1 VAEVSAAARLG
12 ERPAVPTV
20 FARIRPYI
28 LIARPDHWPKNALIA
43 LGVLLAA
50 FYRPDLLTPEAIAP
64 TLWAVAATCLVAS
77 SNYVLNEIL
86 DAPTDRNHPTKRRR
100 PIPTGHVR
108 IHLAYAEWLVLATLG
123 LLLAAAVNRPFFYSS
138 LFLLAM
144 GVLYNVP
151 PVRLKDLPHVDVLAE
166 SINSP
171 IRLTL
176 GWFAVHTAEF
186 PPISLLLAFWMFG
199 AFLMASK
206 RLAEYRSIGSPVVA
220 GLYRSAFRGYDEEK
234 ILISMF
240 FSSTTFALFLG
251 VFIIRYHLEL
261 ILTVPLVA
269 GFVCYYLHI
278 TLKPD
283 SAAQS
288 PERLHR
294 EWGLIAYLAICA
306 LAFVGLMFLQIPILY
321 DWFNVSPSPVY
332 PLWKL

>member
-1 VAEVSAAARLG
+1 VSAAARLG
-12 ERPAVPTV
+12 ERPAEPDP

-28 LIARPDHWPKNALIA
+28 LIARLDHWPKNALMA

-64 TLWAVAATCLVAS
+64 ILRAVAATCLVAS

-86 DAPTDRNHPTKRRR
+86 DAPTDRIHPTKRRR
-100 PIPTGHVR
+100 PIPTGQVR
-108 IHLAYAEWLVLATLG
+108 IRLAYAEWLVLAAVG
-123 LLLAAAVNRPFFYSS
+123 LLLAAAVNRPFFYTS
-138 LFLLAM
+138 LFFLAM
-144 GVLYNVP
+144 AVLYNVP
-151 PVRLKDLPHVDVLAE
+151 PVRLKDLSHVDVLAE

-171 IRLTL
+171 IRLML
-176 GWFAVHTAEF
+176 GWFAVHAAEF
-186 PPISLLLAFWMFG
+186 PPVSLLLAFWMFG

-206 RLAEYRSIGSPVVA
+206 RLAEYRAIGNPVVA
-220 GLYRSAFRGYDEEK
+220 GRYRSAFRAYDEEK
-234 ILISMF
+234 ILISML

-261 ILTVPLVA
+261 ILAVPLVA
-269 GFVCYYLHI
+269 GLVCYYLHI

-294 EWGLIAYLAICA
+294 ERGFIVYLVICSI
-306 LAFVGLMFLQIPILY
+306 AFVALMFVQIPVLY
-321 DWFNVSPSPVY
+321 DWFNVSPSPVS

>member
-1 VAEVSAAARLG
+1 VSAVARLD
-12 ERPAVPTV
+12 ERPAGPGPL
-20 FARIRPYI
+20 ARIRPYVA
-28 LIARPDHWPKNALIA
+28 IARPDHWPKNALMA
-43 LGVLLAA
+43 LGVVLAV
-50 FYRPDLLTPEAIAP
+50 FYHPDLLTRGAIAP
-64 TLWAVAATCLVAS
+64 LLWAVAATCLVAS

-86 DAPTDRNHPTKRRR
+86 DAPTDRNHPTKWRR
-100 PIPTGHVR
+100 PIPTGQVR
-108 IHLAYAEWLVLATLG
+108 IRLAYAEWLGLAAVG
-123 LLLAAAVNRPFFYSS
+123 LLMAAAVNRPFFYSS
-138 LFLLAM
+138 LFFLAM

-151 PVRLKDLPHVDVLAE
+151 PIRLKDLPHVDVLAE

-171 IRLTL
+171 IRLML
-176 GWFAVHTAEF
+176 GWFAVYAAAF
-186 PPISLLLAFWMFG
+186 PPVSLLLSFWMFG

-240 FSSTTFALFLG
+240 FSATTFALFLG

-261 ILTVPLVA
+261 ILAVPLIA
-269 GFVCYYLHI
+269 GLICSYVHI

-283 SAAQS
+283 SAAQN

-294 EWGLIAYLAICA
+294 EWGLIAYLVICA
-306 LAFVGLMFLQIPILY
+306 IAFVGLMFVQIPVLY
-321 DWFNVSPSPVY
+321 DWFNVSPSPVS